1 MRRKNLD
8 LLVIEFLA
16 VLNIVWALLPTR
28 PVFISI
34 ILAFPL
40 VFVLPGYTL
49 TEALFRQQ
57 SLNASHR
64 LLFSLGLS
72 LALDIVGGFILNI
85 LPIGL
90 QALSWA
96 VFLGLLTTVFCSL
109 VVYLRRGAQF
119 QATRLLRFR
128 FNVFAYL
135 LFGLAIVVATLS
147 VLYSIIGVEQQPHPG
162 FTQLWMLP
170 ATQNGQGCAVRLG
183 IQSSESTSVNY
194 RVVMTTNGS
203 QATTWPSVVLAPQQ
217 EWNRLVPVT
226 VGTTGSTFVEVQLY
240 RLDKPLSVYR
250 QVHLTVHTVKGQ
262 SSNTCTSG

>member
-1 MRRKNLD
+1 
-8 LLVIEFLA
+8 
-16 VLNIVWALLPTR
+16 
-28 PVFISI
+28 
-34 ILAFPL
+34 
-40 VFVLPGYTL
+40 
-49 TEALFRQQ
+49 
-57 SLNASHR
+57 LNASHR

-96 VFLGLLTTVFCSL
+96 VFLGLLTTVLCFPI
-109 VVYLRRGAQF
+109 VYLRRGAQLRAI
-119 QATRLLRFR
+119 QPLRFR
-128 FNVFAYL
+128 FNGFAFL
-135 LFGLAIVVATLS
+135 LFGLAIVVAILS

-183 IQSSESTSVNY
+183 VQSSEAASVTY

-203 QATTWPSVVLAPQQ
+203 QVTTWPSVVLAPQQ

-226 VGTTGSTFVEVQLY
+226 VGATGSTFVEVQLY
-240 RLDKPLSVYR
+240 RLDKPQSVYR

-262 SSNTCTSG
+262 SSSTCTSG